1 MEFLSKIKMDYV
13 KLNSCLACGS
23 DDLELVLNLNDQP
36 LANAFLKHQH
46 EPEPTFPLAVNL
58 CKHCCHL
65 QLTHAVDP
73 KLIYTHYLYV
83 SGTSRTQHDYM
94 SWFAKFASEYF
105 DGQPSTVLDIGCN
118 DGTQLNYFKELG
130 VKTYGID
137 PAQNLFATSSQ
148 QHHVVCDFFNAN
160 TAKLF
165 VEQYGQVDCV
175 VAQNSFAHNPDPL
188 GYLTA
193 LKEVLTEHGLFFI
206 QTSQADMVL
215 NNEFDTI
222 YHEHVNFYNIN
233 SMKALCDRAGYNLVD
248 VIKTPIH
255 GTSYVFVLSPGIAK
269 PGRIANLLEIERQ
282 AGLENINTY
291 RKWAE
296 NVMFVV
302 GQFCNLCQVFKYQQG
317 YKLVGYGA
325 AAKGNTL
332 LNFAQLDLDMII
344 DDNPL
349 KQGLL
354 SPGRHIPVV
363 GIEALD
369 AIPASQPV
377 MFVPLAW
384 NFYSEIREKILA
396 RRRVERD
403 RFIKYFPEVRV
414 E

>member
-1 MEFLSKIKMDYV
+1 MDCV
-13 KLNSCLACGS
+13 KLDSCLACGS
-23 DDLELVLNLNDQP
+23 SDIELVLNLKEQP
-36 LANAFLKHQH
+36 LANAFLKSRS
-46 EPEPTFPLAVNL
+46 EPEPKFPLAVNL
-58 CKHCCHL
+58 CRHCCHL
-65 QLTHAVDP
+65 QLTHAVNP
-73 KLIYTHYLYV
+73 ELIYTNYLYV

-94 SWFAKFASEYF
+94 MWFARFACDYYDSN
-105 DGQPSTVLDIGCN
+105 PSTVLDIGCN
-118 DGTQLNYFKELG
+118 DGTQLNYFKDLG
-130 VKTYGID
+130 VQTYGID
-137 PAQNLFATSSQ
+137 PAQNLHATSSVR
-148 QHHVVCDFFNAN
+148 HHVMCNFFNKDSAQE
-160 TAKLF
+160 F
-165 VEQYGQVDCV
+165 VQKYGKMDCV

-193 LKEVLTEHGLFFI
+193 LKDVISDTGLFFI

-233 SMKALCDRAGYNLVD
+233 SMKELCDRAGYNLID
-248 VIKTPIH
+248 VTKTPIH
-255 GTSYVFVLSPGIAK
+255 GTSYVFVLAPKIKKTA
-269 PGRIANLLEIERQ
+269 RIENLLEIERI
-282 AGLENINTY
+282 AGLTNIETY
-291 RKWAE
+291 HKWAE
-296 NVMFVV
+296 NVMFTV
-302 GQFCNLCQVFKYQQG
+302 GQFYNLCDVFKHQQG

-363 GIEALD
+363 DIDSLD
-369 AIPASQPV
+369 AINFNQPI

-384 NFYSEIREKILA
+384 NFYSEIRQRILA
-396 RRRVERD
+396 KRRVDRD
-403 RFIKYFPEVRV
+403 RFIRYFPEVRV